1 METTT
6 HMYSFNV
13 LSGSSYE
20 VGRQQGLALRQIPP
34 FAQFM
39 TSASPEWESAFGAE
53 TRALMREFCPGLEE
67 EIHGLADAL
76 EVDPVRI
83 AYAMT
88 SYLVPP
94 RCSHLAVL
102 PDRSADGHTLVARS
116 YEFSPE
122 SNDNRLCLTR
132 VDGKYAHIGAS
143 SIVLGRLDG
152 MNECGLSVTMSAG
165 GIPVG
170 NLPGLTPPPCKGL
183 AFWLAIRSA
192 LENCADVS
200 EAVELI
206 RSFPHGG
213 NPIILL
219 ADRSGRAAR
228 VEIYGRKVH
237 VDEIEGGAICAANH
251 FQSEEMAGYSR
262 PVLRNSLTR
271 VAIIRGLVDRSEGA
285 VSVDDLRGLLSA
297 EYPSGLCAHFYKEWF
312 GTMYSL
318 VFDLNSLEAWI
329 CLGSPMVNEWRL
341 FTLAADQQSGVYPV
355 RLPQADGF
363 NEFWGP
369 AE

>member
-6 HMYSFNV
+6 HMYSFNH
-13 LSGSSYE
+13 LAGSSYE

-39 TSASPEWESAFGAE
+39 TSVSPEWDKAFGAE
-53 TRALMREFCPGLEE
+53 TRTLIRVFCPGLEE

-88 SYLVPP
+88 SYLLPP

-102 PDRSADGHTLVARS
+102 PDRSINGHTLVARS
-116 YEFSPE
+116 YEFGPE

-132 VDGKYAHIGAS
+132 VEGKYAHIGAS
-143 SIVLGRLDG
+143 SIMLGRLDG
-152 MNECGLSVTMSAG
+152 INERGLSVTMSAG
-165 GIPVG
+165 GIPVSNRSG
-170 NLPGLTPPPCKGL
+170 FTPPPCKGL
-183 AFWLAIRSA
+183 SFWMAVRAA
-192 LENCADVS
+192 LENCADVA
-200 EAVELI
+200 EAVDFL

-228 VEIYGRKVH
+228 VEIYGRTVH
-237 VDEIEGGAICAANH
+237 VDQIENGAICAANH

-262 PVLRNSLTR
+262 PVMRNSLNRLALMRT
-271 VAIIRGLVDRSEGA
+271 LVDRSEGA
-285 VSVDDLRGLLSA
+285 VGVDDLRGLLTS
-297 EYPSGLCAHFYKEWF
+297 EYPRGLCAHFYREWF
-312 GTMYSL
+312 GTLHSL
-318 VFDLNSLEAWI
+318 VFDLNALEAWI
-329 CLGSPMVNEWRL
+329 CLGSPAVNEWRR
-341 FTLAADQQSGVYPV
+341 FTFSYDQQSAVYPV

-363 NEFWGP
+363 EAFWGP